1 MYIVQTSS
9 WSRDFGNSRVL
20 LLRHDLI
27 HHPFAKFFS
36 KFSKPF
42 TIIGKLF
49 EIFPCKTSR
58 KWQVTICWLSN
69 SPKIF
74 FNYSRSNRIWMGRSK
89 LKKKTDR
96 RENETCENGAKK
108 SKPFSS
114 WLHIYLR
121 TENPTDE
128 LLDLDMADKFDLGGG
143 TFGGYPSN
151 SKSFFFRH
159 LLI

>member
-1 MYIVQTSS
+1 MAGYY
-9 WSRDFGNSRVL
+9 L
-20 LLRHDLI
+20 LIKQLTKNI
-27 HHPFAKFFS
+27 FQ
-36 KFSKPF
+36 
-42 TIIGKLF
+42 LF
-49 EIFPCKTSR
+49 KE
-58 KWQVTICWLSN
+58 QSN
-69 SPKIF
+69 LDGEKQIEK
-74 FNYSRSNRIWMGRSK
+74 Y
-89 LKKKTDR
+89 TDR